1 MRRWYNEGI
10 NSWKAMIFSWR
21 HIYWNF
27 PWFRNIV
34 FLKRPGLLWYGYRVV
49 CGLMEVQHD
58 VLRAQRNCW
67 SYFHFPDLSK
77 PWKRMWHEWHK
88 EQMKRACNKISVF
101 SGNITSFLYVF
112 PKLYFVWPVHP
123 RTSTLRKKK
132 NLHPSQNIW
141 VDQHLPLWQTQKVQ
155 NRRRLRFHKKEWQKV
170 QVGKGMKG
178 S

>member
-27 PWFRNIV
+27 LWFRNIV

-132 NLHPSQNIW
+132 KIYIQAKTSGLISTCHSGRP
-141 VDQHLPLWQTQKVQ
+141 
-155 NRRRLRFHKKEWQKV
+155 KKCKTDDVWGFIKRSDR
-170 QVGKGMKG
+170 KYK
-178 S
+178 

>member
-10 NSWKAMIFSWR
+10 NSWKAMIFSWP

-112 PKLYFVWPVHP
+112 PKLYFILPVHP
-123 RTSTLRKKK
+123 RTSTLRKEKISTSK
-132 NLHPSQNIW
+132 PK
-141 VDQHLPLWQTQKVQ
+141 HLGWSALATLADPKSAKPTTSEV
-155 NRRRLRFHKKEWQKV
+155 
-170 QVGKGMKG
+170 